1 MSQNAAVNSNAFPSG
16 RPIVFRNATVL
27 TIDPAIG
34 MIEGGDVLVVDNRIA
49 AVGRQLVVPDSAEE
63 IDATGGILMP
73 GMVDTHRHMWQT
85 ALRGFGA
92 DWTLT
97 NYFQFYYLNWGK
109 IFRPEDI
116 YAGNLLSA
124 IEAVDAGVTTT
135 VDWSHGL
142 QTIDHADAAV
152 DALEAVPGRFVLAYG
167 NLLGAPWQWTKAPEF
182 ADFIRR
188 RIDGHG
194 DMLRMQLAFDVTGDP
209 AFPEKA
215 AFEVAREFNLPVTT
229 HAGVWGATN
238 DNGIRLMYDHGFMT
252 PSTIYVHAATLS
264 EDSYHRIAATGGYT
278 SVSAESEQNAGQGYP
293 PTWQLRR
300 HNIPV
305 SLSMD
310 TSVWWSADLF
320 SAMRATLNADRGRE
334 HLEAHRSNNT
344 VTLSH
349 LRAEQVVTWA
359 TLGGARALGMDS
371 DIGSITPGK
380 KADLVLI
387 KNEQS
392 PVMFPLLH
400 PYGHVV
406 FQAGRA
412 DIHTV
417 MVDGKVVKYDHRL
430 IGIDLNMAKEAV
442 TKTVEYARARMGEQ
456 AWGEAMNPE
465 KAVVELIDNP
475 YTYTDRERASTT
487 EKEGNAGSSPASSQE

>member
-1 MSQNAAVNSNAFPSG
+1 MNQNAAANGNSFPSG
-16 RPIVFRNATVL
+16 RPVVFRNATIL
-27 TIDPAIG
+27 TIDPSFG
-34 MIEGGDVLVVDNRIA
+34 MIENGDVLVVDNHIA
-49 AVGRQLVVPDSAEE
+49 AVGRQLVAPDSAME
-63 IDATGGILMP
+63 IDANGGILMP

-116 YAGNLLSA
+116 YAGNLLAA

-142 QTIDHADAAV
+142 QTVEYADAAV

-194 DMLRMQLAFDVTGDP
+194 DRLGMQLAFDVTGDP

-215 AFEVAREFNLPVTT
+215 AFEAARDFNLPVTT

-252 PSTIYVHAATLS
+252 PSNIYVHAATLS
-264 EDSYHRIAATGGYT
+264 QDSYHRIAATGGHASIST
-278 SVSAESEQNAGQGYP
+278 ESEQNAGQGYP

-310 TSVWWSADLF
+310 TSVWWSGDLF
-320 SAMRATLNADRGRE
+320 SAMRATLSADRARE
-334 HLEAHRSNNT
+334 HMEAHRQNNT
-344 VTLSH
+344 IMLSH
-349 LRAEQVVTWA
+349 LRAEQVVAWA
-359 TLGGARALGMDS
+359 TLGGASALGMDS

-387 KNEQS
+387 KNDQS

-406 FQAGRA
+406 FQAGRG
-412 DIHTV
+412 DVHTV
-417 MVDGKVVKYDHRL
+417 MVNGTVVKYDHRL
-430 IGIDLNMAKEAV
+430 IGIDLDSARRAV
-442 TKTVEYARARMGEQ
+442 GKTVEYARSRMGEQ
-456 AWGEAMNPE
+456 AWSEAMHPE

-475 YTYTDRERASTT
+475 YTYTDRERVQPT
-487 EKEGNAGSSPASSQE
+487 GNGETQE